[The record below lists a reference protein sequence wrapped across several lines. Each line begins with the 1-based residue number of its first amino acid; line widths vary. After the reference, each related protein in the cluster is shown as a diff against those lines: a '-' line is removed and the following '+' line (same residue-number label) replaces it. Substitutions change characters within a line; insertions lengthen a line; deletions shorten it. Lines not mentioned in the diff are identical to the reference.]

1 MYDYVVRTRHDLRE
15 TLLAAPDEVLSQPL
29 MLADRF
35 RCIKDM
41 LFHVIE
47 VEDGWV
53 QGDIRRVPM
62 VQETFPV
69 LRASPG
75 GPAFASCALSL
86 LLDYWQAVEE
96 STRAY
101 LATLTDAELA
111 RRVDVED
118 WPDKH
123 LTVDGLL
130 WHVMLHEVRH
140 SAQIVV
146 LLRNA
151 GVRPPSL
158 DLLYYLD

>member
-1 MYDYVVRTRHDLRE
+1 MYAYVVRTRHDLRE
-15 TLLAAPDEVLSQPL
+15 TLLATPDDVLSQPL
-29 MLADRF
+29 LLADRF

-47 VEDGWV
+47 VEDGWI
-53 QGDIRRVPM
+53 QGDIRGLPM
-62 VQETFPV
+62 VQEQFPV
-69 LRASPG
+69 LRESPG
-75 GPAFASCALSL
+75 GPAFASCALSV
-86 LLDYWQAVEE
+86 LLDYWQAVEQ
-96 STRAY
+96 STNAY
-101 LATLTDAELA
+101 LATLRESELA
-111 RRVDVED
+111 RRVAVED
-118 WPDKH
+118 WPEKQ

-158 DLLYYLD
+158 DLLFYLP